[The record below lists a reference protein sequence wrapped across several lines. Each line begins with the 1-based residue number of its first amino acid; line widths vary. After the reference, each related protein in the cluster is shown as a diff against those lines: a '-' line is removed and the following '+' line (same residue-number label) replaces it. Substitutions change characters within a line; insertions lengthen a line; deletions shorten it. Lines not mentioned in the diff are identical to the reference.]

1 MGAGTPTDG
10 MAAILAGYGG
20 AGPASVAEPV
30 PAASPAP
37 PAAGDDSFAAIAGLG
52 VQLGTLSQQ
61 LAAASGGGRRRRPTI
76 PMEYCHPLDLPPD
89 QLAAAGILDRQD
101 KFGPKTGWI
110 WHITRLT
117 ITGLAGAT
125 TLQVYKDSV
134 ADPSMLANSFTGV
147 APALFVWEP
156 RLLLLMPNRK
166 LVFNGIGGGYTVCG
180 EGVEIATPWIAE
192 YLM

>member
-1 MGAGTPTDG
+1 MGAGMATDG
-10 MAAILAGYGG
+10 MAQIMAGYSGRPG
-20 AGPASVAEPV
+20 LSVAEPV
-30 PAASPAP
+30 PGVSPAP
-37 PAAGDDSFAAIAGLG
+37 AAAGDDGFDVMAALA
-52 VQLGTLSQQ
+52 VQLGTLNQQ
-61 LAAASGGGRRRRPTI
+61 LGAMNGGGRRRPTI

-89 QLAAAGILDRQD
+89 QLPAAGILDKQD